1 MTTIQAIEETFER
14 NYEDEAANWEE
25 DVVSVLNQVAQSKPF
40 ESRLE
45 EYLTWKSNL

>member
-1 MTTIQAIEETFER
+1 MKAIEEAFER

-25 DVVSVLNQVAQSKPF
+25 DVVSILNQTVQSKPF

-45 EYLTWKSNL
+45 QYKIWKSFL